1 MSKIK
6 TFSGKPGSWGYDETI
21 NNFIKDKKVIDIK
34 WTQDRYGNFF
44 YTMVLY
50 EEEV

>member
-1 MSKIK
+1 MNKIK
-6 TFSGKPGSWGYDETI
+6 TFSGKPDSWGYDEMI

-34 WTQDRYGNFF
+34 WSPDRYGNF

>member
-1 MSKIK
+1 MKQIK
-6 TFSGKPGSWGYDETI
+6 TFSGKPDSWGYDTMI

-34 WTQDRYGNFF
+34 WSTDRYGNF

>member
-1 MSKIK
+1 MKKIK
-6 TFSGKPGSWGYDETI
+6 TFSIAPNSWDYEEMI

-34 WTQDRYGNFF
+34 WSPDRHGNF